1 MAGYNKVV
9 LLGNL
14 TRDPEKKTTSGDT
27 SVTNFGMAMN
37 RKYGSGENSKEEVTF
52 VECTAWSKQ
61 ADLIAQHVKKGDPLL
76 IDGRLSLDQW
86 NDKDGNKRSRVF
98 VTVENFQFMPNGK
111 GKNSEGGS
119 GGGNSSP
126 AAPAGLD
133 PIGDDIPI

>member
-14 TRDPEKKTTSGDT
+14 TRNPEKKTTSGDT

-37 RKYGSGENSKEEVTF
+37 RKYGSGDNAKEEVTF

-76 IDGRLSLDQW
+76 VDGRLSLDQW
-86 NDKDGNKRSRVF
+86 EDK
-98 VTVENFQFMPNGK
+98 
-111 GKNSEGGS
+111 
-119 GGGNSSP
+119 SSSVP
-126 AAPAGLD
+126 RYV
-133 PIGDDIPI
+133 